1 MLPGCA
7 AWDRLAESNQP
18 ASSEHFKPCSLHAG
32 ILCFQPLRSSA
43 HKAGLHN
50 DVGIFSWK
58 ELPAHRLAAVVRN
71 QLSSRLVWKDTKGDN
86 KVNPD
91 GLHNDCSFGIHE
103 TEWIELCRALVLYYF
118 ISELV
123 WDHHCSWTC
132 FFFSPFVTWWR
143 CRLQSWVK
151 LESGCEERLCSH
163 KTAASYDREYLC
175 KAGGTGG
182 RKWQEPS
189 CLWIALHHC
198 TIWYHHDPGFPGEST
213 RFQSSRQWPSYS
225 SSD

>member
-7 AWDRLAESNQP
+7 AWDRLAERNQP

-32 ILCFQPLRSSA
+32 ILCFQPLRRSA

-103 TEWIELCRALVLYYF
+103 AEWIELCRALILYYF

-132 FFFSPFVTWWR
+132 FFFHLLWLGGDADYRAGWNLSLDVKKGYAVT
-143 CRLQSWVK
+143 RL
-151 LESGCEERLCSH
+151 
-163 KTAASYDREYLC
+163 
-175 KAGGTGG
+175 
-182 RKWQEPS
+182 
-189 CLWIALHHC
+189 LHHMTGNIC
-198 TIWYHHDPGFPGEST
+198 AKQVELVAENGKSPHVCE
-213 RFQSSRQWPSYS
+213 
-225 SSD
+225 